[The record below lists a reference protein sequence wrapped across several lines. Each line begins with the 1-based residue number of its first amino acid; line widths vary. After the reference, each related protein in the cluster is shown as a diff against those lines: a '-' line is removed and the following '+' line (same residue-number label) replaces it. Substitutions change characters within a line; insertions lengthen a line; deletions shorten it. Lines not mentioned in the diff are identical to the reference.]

1 MTLVKIC
8 MLAVL
13 GISLTA
19 IVKQW
24 KADFLP
30 LIRIALTVVLGTLVL
45 SAATPILSFLQVL
58 TEEGAY
64 SAYTTTLFQ
73 ALGIA
78 ILSQVCADLCRESGE
93 NGLAGG
99 VELTG
104 KVEILLLCLPL
115 MEELLAT
122 ARELLSMGGGA

>member
-1 MTLVKIC
+1 

-13 GISLTA
+13 GICLTSV
-19 IVKQW
+19 VKQW

-30 LIRIALTVVLGTLVL
+30 LIRIAITVVLGTLIL
-45 SAATPILSFLQVL
+45 SAATPILTFLRVL
-58 TEEGAY
+58 TEENEY
-64 SAYTTTLFQ
+64 SAHTATLFQ

-78 ILSQVCADLCRESGE
+78 ILSQICADLCRESGE
-93 NGLAGG
+93 SGLAGG

-115 MEELLAT
+115 MEELLSL
-122 ARELLSMGGGA
+122 ARELLAWGGGTS